1 MSGTIH
7 DMPGEDRPRERLQA
21 HGPSALKSAEL
32 IAILLRTGR
41 EGASA
46 LRVAEELIER
56 FGSLEALA
64 RAGVAELAKVK
75 GVGPAKA
82 LQLVAAF
89 GLGAR
94 FSRSQVEARPVATS
108 SDIVA
113 LLGDEMRLLGHES
126 IRVVLL
132 DKKHRILAVEEVSKG
147 LLDESLLHPREGF
160 RAAIAR
166 NAAAVILVH
175 NHPSGDPKPSV
186 ADRQVTRQF
195 FEAAQV
201 IGIPLLDHVILGG
214 AGPGGE
220 TLYFS
225 FQEQGLL

>member
-1 MSGTIH
+1 MGGKML

-21 HGPSALKSAEL
+21 HGPAALKSAEL

-56 FGSLEALA
+56 FGTLENLA
-64 RAGVAELAKVK
+64 RAGVDELARVK

-94 FSRSQVEARPVATS
+94 FSRTQAEARPVAKAA
-108 SDIVA
+108 DIAA
-113 LLGDEMRLLGHES
+113 LLGDEMRLLGQES
-126 IRVVLL
+126 VRIVLL
-132 DKKHRILAVEEVSKG
+132 DTKHRVMAVEEISRG

-160 RAAIAR
+160 RVAIAR

-175 NHPSGDPKPSV
+175 NHPSGDPKPSI
-186 ADRQVTRQF
+186 ADRQATQRFAQ
-195 FEAAQV
+195 AAKV
-201 IGIPLLDHVILGG
+201 MEIPLLDHVILGG
-214 AGPGGE
+214 AGEGGR